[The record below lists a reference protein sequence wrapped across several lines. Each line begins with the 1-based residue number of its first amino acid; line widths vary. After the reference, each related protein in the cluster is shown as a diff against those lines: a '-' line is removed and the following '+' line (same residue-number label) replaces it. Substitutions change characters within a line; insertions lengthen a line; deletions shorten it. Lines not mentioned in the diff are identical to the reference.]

1 MDFESILG
9 KNCKKGELLKEHTTF
24 RVGGECKFFLTPV
37 TEEELRLCM
46 EIIKK
51 EKGTII
57 RKIRNILKKIK

>member
-51 EKGTII
+51 
-57 RKIRNILKKIK
+57 KI